1 MNAVLHDVHNYALS
15 EINTVHAIV
24 LHKGHGKDK
33 CSDRS
38 YRTISSCPFVS
49 KCADKY
55 VGQLEE
61 DNWSSVQ
68 AETQFQGKGLSHEH
82 SALLLTESINY
93 TVNVSK
99 LPLFSLYLD
108 ARSAYDRALREIL
121 TRRMYLDG
129 TSGHSLVYLDARL
142 ENRVTYVEWDR
153 VLMGPINDQQG
164 VEQGGTNSTEEYKI
178 YNNEQLTAAQ
188 DSNFGITI
196 GPISVSSDGQADDSV
211 LLSSDLHQLGH
222 LLYLTTQYCK
232 KYKVEMTPEK
242 TKLQVFAPSN
252 LKPFI
257 DYFKSVNYLS
267 LNGVPLSFTD
277 TTEHVGVVRSPL
289 SGNIPHILKRITSH
303 KKALA
308 AVLSAGLSR
317 RHRGNPAAALR
328 VEKLYGLP
336 VLLSGVG
343 SLYLLQSEIQTLSQ
357 HYKKTL
363 EGLQRL
369 YQKTPEPVV
378 FFLGGS
384 LPLPALLHIRQLT
397 LFAMICR
404 KPENILHRIAKYILT
419 CLPDSTK
426 SWFIQIKSLCY
437 QYSLPHPL
445 ILLADPPSKQVFS
458 KLIRLNI
465 QDFWQ
470 SKLRLDARQLPSLKF
485 FKPQFMS
492 LARPHHLWRTCGS
505 NSYELNKAT
514 VQAKYLSGRFRTE
527 KLLSHFATG
536 NSQFCQLH
544 PETETV
550 GDLIHHLVLC
560 PALAT
565 RRSLI
570 LEYWDNISYANP
582 ICYNILQQM
591 KTTDPEIFLQFLLDC
606 SVLPVVIEAAQQ
618 HGEEIYNILFK
629 ATRTFCYSLYR
640 ARLKLLDQWI

>member
-1 MNAVLHDVHNYALS
+1 M
-15 EINTVHAIV
+15 
-24 LHKGHGKDK
+24 
-33 CSDRS
+33 
-38 YRTISSCPFVS
+38 
-49 KCADKY
+49 
-55 VGQLEE
+55 
-61 DNWSSVQ
+61 
-68 AETQFQGKGLSHEH
+68 
-82 SALLLTESINY
+82 
-93 TVNVSK
+93 
-99 LPLFSLYLD
+99 
-108 ARSAYDRALREIL
+108 
-121 TRRMYLDG
+121 
-129 TSGHSLVYLDARL
+129 
-142 ENRVTYVEWDR
+142 
-153 VLMGPINDQQG
+153 
-164 VEQGGTNSTEEYKI
+164 TNI
-178 YNNEQLTAAQ
+178 
-188 DSNFGITI
+188 
-196 GPISVSSDGQADDSV
+196 
-211 LLSSDLHQLGH
+211 
-222 LLYLTTQYCK
+222 
-232 KYKVEMTPEK
+232 
-242 TKLQVFAPSN
+242 
-252 LKPFI
+252 
-257 DYFKSVNYLS
+257 
-267 LNGVPLSFTD
+267 
-277 TTEHVGVVRSPL
+277 TEHVGVIRSPL
-289 SGNIPHILKRITSH
+289 TGNVPHILQRITSN

-308 AVLSAGLSR
+308 AVLTAGLSH

-343 SLYLLQSEIQTLSQ
+343 SLCLLQSEIQTLSQ

-404 KPENILHRIAKYILT
+404 KPENILHRIAEYILT

-550 GDLIHHLVLC
+550 GDLMHHLVLC

-570 LEYWDNISYANP
+570 LEYWDNISYATP

-591 KTTDPEIFLQFLLDC
+591 KTTDPETFLQFLLDC

-618 HGEEIYNILFK
+618 HGEQIYNILFK